1 LEKNLIK
8 FKFVVN
14 QLQKEMRCWWGK
26 CCVYSKFETIKST
39 YTTNESSK
47 SGRPM

>member
-1 LEKNLIK
+1 MKD
-8 FKFVVN
+8 FKKAIQLNSSCLVN

-39 YTTNESSK
+39 K
-47 SGRPM
+47 LDL